1 MIIRNRKSL
10 LLPVLV
16 NKNGVTVIRC
26 SGEYLLDLCPALW
39 PHEAGILRNATL
51 RQNRAHRFL
60 ENREEVRRILGI
72 EDVPA

>member
-26 SGEYLLDLCPALW
+26 SGEYLLDRCHALW
-39 PHEAGILRNATL
+39 PYEAGILRKATL

-60 ENREEVRRILGI
+60 ENWPEVRRILGI
-72 EDVPA
+72 EEPA